1 MKTHIT
7 LQVPLTK
14 ADIFPKSDHF
24 NLPGNVNTNF
34 IQIMCEKEIG
44 LHRKLPY
51 FVQKIVCVHG
61 KQLKNGQKS
70 TKI

>member
-24 NLPGNVNTNF
+24 NLPGNVNTNL
-34 IQIMCEKEIG
+34 IQIMCEKRDRFTPEASVF
-44 LHRKLPY
+44 RSENSVRPW
-51 FVQKIVCVHG
+51 
-61 KQLKNGQKS
+61 
-70 TKI
+70 